1 MIGGFN
7 CMHLDLSV
15 NKRCLKLFL
24 WLMLI
29 QWDILTFGM
38 YLSSALVKVNMF

>member
-1 MIGGFN
+1 
-7 CMHLDLSV
+7 MHSGPSV

-29 QWDILTFGM
+29 QWGILTFGM
-38 YLSSALVKVNMF
+38 YPSSALVKVYMF